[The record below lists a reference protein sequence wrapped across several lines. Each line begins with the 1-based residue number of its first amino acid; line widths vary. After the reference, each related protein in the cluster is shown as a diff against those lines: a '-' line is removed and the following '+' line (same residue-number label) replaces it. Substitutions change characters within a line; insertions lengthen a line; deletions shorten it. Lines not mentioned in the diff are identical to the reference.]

1 MPAVGRY
8 IATSHPE
15 SRLMLMTFILV
26 LHGLISLALV
36 AVILLQKSEGG
47 GLGIGGGNAGGMM
60 TARGAADLLTRS
72 TMILATLF
80 VVTSILLAVLAST
93 GKRDRVIDTSLAKP
107 ATAPAPVA
115 PGGVK
120 LFPQTAP
127 APAQSAPVATP
138 APADAVP
145 LAK

>member
-1 MPAVGRY
+1 
-8 IATSHPE
+8 
-15 SRLMLMTFILV
+15 MLMTFILV

-36 AVILLQKSEGG
+36 GVILLQKSEGG

-80 VVTSILLAVLAST
+80 VATSIILAVLAAT
-93 GKRDRVIDTSLAKP
+93 GRHGRVIDTTLAKP
-107 ATAPAPVA
+107 AATAPAA
-115 PGGVK
+115 PGGVP
-120 LFPQTAP
+120 LFQQSAP
-127 APAQSAPVATP
+127 APATVPP
-138 APADAVP
+138 AAVPPADGVP